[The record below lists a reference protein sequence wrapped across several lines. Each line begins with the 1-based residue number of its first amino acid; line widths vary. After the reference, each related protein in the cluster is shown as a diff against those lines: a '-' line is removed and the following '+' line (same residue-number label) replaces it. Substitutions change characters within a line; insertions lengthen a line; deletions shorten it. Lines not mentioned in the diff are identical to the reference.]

1 MLPFELGYI
10 QFSRKLFVANY
21 ADIMKQN
28 NNKKVD
34 IMKNYQLLGE
44 ATKHNV

>member
-1 MLPFELGYI
+1 MLSFELGYI
-10 QFSRKLFVANY
+10 QFSWKIFVANY

-34 IMKNYQLLGE
+34 IMKNCQLLGQ